1 MLKRTLIAVA
11 VVALLATSAQALGP
25 DPDTGKMGDH
35 TGIKV
40 DPIKMNVIWPFEYKA
55 LDLCVIPVKM
65 KVGVFVQVE
74 KCYDRK
80 IVLNQVECGDI
91 GKNSSGDWPCYLGCE
106 TIKVRANIDVKL
118 GLNKAKVGNVIDA
131 WDAYFTDGNT
141 VAGGAGWVSH
151 EICVKAWKAQLFRG
165 EIGQAAM
172 AGDVVDVG
180 TVTVTVKPNV

>member
-25 DPDTGKMGDH
+25 DPHTGKMDKH

-40 DPIKMNVIWPFEYKA
+40 DPIDMSVFWPFEFKA

-65 KVGVFVQVE
+65 KVGVFVQIE
-74 KCYDRK
+74 ECNKRK
-80 IVLNQVECGDI
+80 IVLKQVECGDI
-91 GKNSSGDWPCYLGCE
+91 GKNAQGDWPCYKGCE

-118 GLNKAKVGNVIDA
+118 GLNKAKVGPILDKWEA
-131 WDAYFTDGNT
+131 FFTDGDT
-141 VAGGAGWVSH
+141 VDGGAGWVSH
-151 EICVKAWKAQLFRG
+151 EICVEAWRAKLF
-165 EIGQAAM
+165 EAEAEDAM
-172 AGDVVDVG
+172 AGDEVDVG